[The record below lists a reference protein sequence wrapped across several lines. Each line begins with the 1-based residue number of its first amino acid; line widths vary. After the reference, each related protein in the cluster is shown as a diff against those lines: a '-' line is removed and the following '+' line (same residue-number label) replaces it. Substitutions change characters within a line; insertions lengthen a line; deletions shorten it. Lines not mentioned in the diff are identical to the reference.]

1 MIRFFSWDIRFL
13 FWELF
18 LLAIPMWFA
27 WRRWGRAPGMTGV
40 LRKALLVVLLLAITA
55 PQINLGGQGIDIIV
69 VADRSRSL
77 PADADARIRELIE
90 NLQKNRRQGDRV
102 GIVAFGTK
110 PAVESV
116 LSSESQFGG
125 WTKEILPDGSDLNE
139 ALHEALNLVQ
149 HNRPARL
156 IVFSD
161 GEANGASPSSAARR
175 ANDLGVP
182 IDFREFPRPRTG
194 DVAVDSLQL
203 PETVA
208 PREPFQYLVWV
219 YSAREATG
227 KVTVFRDGEP
237 IASDKT
243 ERAFVS
249 GLNRLLFRDLL
260 EDGGLHNYEVR
271 VDVPD
276 DPLVENNRGAGVVR
290 VDAGPR
296 LLVLNSDGQEDN
308 LVRALRAGR
317 IPVDVAASKEHPLS
331 SDTLDRYRT
340 VVIENVLAAD
350 LGRVKMERL
359 AQFVE
364 DLGGGLLV
372 TGGERSFGNGG
383 YFKSPLD
390 EVLPVSME
398 MREEHR
404 KTRLAMAISLDRSGS
419 MAVMVKGGK
428 AKMDLANLG
437 TAEAIKML
445 SPGDSVAVIA
455 VDSSPHVIQ
464 KLTPVDD
471 PAAIAAKVTKIRSE
485 GGGIFVYEALVAAGK
500 QLMDSDQSTKHIILF
515 SDANDSEE
523 PGDYKKLLA
532 QFEKAGIT
540 TSVIGLGT
548 AHDSDSKLLED
559 IAKLGHGNIMF
570 TEDPEELPRLFTQD
584 TMSVARSSFIKR
596 DSEKQPAGIPGQ
608 VIPSAQLMGEFAA
621 GAFPNVDGYNLSY
634 LKPDAT
640 LGVVSQDEY
649 AAPWSAFWYRGLG
662 RVAAITPEVD
672 GPYSGAFGQWE
683 EYSDF
688 LITHARWLLGGESP
702 DDVYLKMERDGQDAV
717 VTVEL
722 DPDRPGKVTGDSPT
736 LSILPPSEEREQVLD
751 LPFQWTGPN
760 SLQARFK
767 LARTGTYRT
776 LVKMGGR
783 NIVRGPAITLPYSPE
798 FMPRV
803 GLPEGRKVLG
813 AIGDLTGG
821 RERLDVLEALT
832 DRPRSARMTSLVPWL
847 LMLAIVLL
855 LLEIAGRRLSLWS
868 KLSEAVEALVP
879 AGERV
884 AVAGAGARAGWRQR
898 IGARWASLTARRAAR
913 PQATAKGVTA
923 VASHGAGSEAPPAQ
937 AVPAPP
943 APAAKSAEKI
953 FEQAK
958 RRARKRLNE

>member
-1 MIRFFSWDIRFL
+1 MIRFIFP
-13 FWELF
+13 ELF
-18 LLAIPMWFA
+18 LLSIPMGFA
-27 WRRWGRAPGMTGV
+27 YWRWGRAPGITGA
-40 LRKALLVVLLLAITA
+40 LRIALLVVLLLAITG
-55 PQINLGGQGIDIIV
+55 PQVNFGGKGIDIIV

-90 NLQKNRRQGDRV
+90 NLQKNRGPGDRV
-102 GIVAFGTK
+102 GLITFGTK

-116 LSSESQFGG
+116 LSHEARLQGY
-125 WTKEILPDGSDLNE
+125 TKEILPDGSDLNE

-149 HNRPARL
+149 QNRPARIL
-156 IVFSD
+156 VFSD
-161 GEANGASPSSAARR
+161 GEANGASPTSAARR

-182 IDFREFPRPRTG
+182 IDHREFPRERTG

-203 PETVA
+203 PETVG

-219 YSAREATG
+219 YSDREAAG

-237 IASDKT
+237 IARDKS
-243 ERAFVS
+243 ERSFTS

-260 EDGGLHNYEVR
+260 EEGGLHNYEVR
-271 VDVPD
+271 VEVAN

-296 LLVLNSDGQEDN
+296 LLVLNGDGQEDN
-308 LVRALRAGR
+308 LVKALRAGR
-317 IPVDVAASKEHPLS
+317 IPVDVAVAREHALS
-331 SDTLDRYRT
+331 AENLDRYRT
-340 VVIENVLAAD
+340 VVLENVLAAD

-364 DLGGGLLV
+364 DLGGGLVV

-390 EVLPVSME
+390 DVLPVSME

-404 KTRLAMAISLDRSGS
+404 KTRLAMAIALDRSGS
-419 MAVMVKGGK
+419 MAITVKGGK
-428 AKMDLANLG
+428 QKMDLANLG

-455 VDSSPHVIQ
+455 VDSAPHVIQ

-471 PAAIAAKVTKIRSE
+471 PAAIAAKVTKIQSM

-500 QLMDSDQSTKHIILF
+500 QLIDSDQSTKHIILF

-548 AHDSDSKLLED
+548 PHDADSRLLED
-559 IAKLGHGNIMF
+559 IARLGHGNIMF
-570 TEDPEELPRLFTQD
+570 TDDAEELPRLFTQD
-584 TMSVARSSFIKR
+584 TMSVARSSFIKK
-596 DSEKQPAGIPGQ
+596 DSEKQPAGIPGE

-621 GAFPNVDGYNLSY
+621 GKFPSVDGYNLSY

-640 LGVVSQDEY
+640 MGVVSQDEY

-662 RVAAITPEVD
+662 RAAAITVEVD
-672 GPYSGAFGQWE
+672 GQYSGAFGKWD
-683 EYSDF
+683 EYPDF
-688 LITHARWLLGGESP
+688 LITHARWLLGGDTP
-702 DDVYLKMERDGQDAV
+702 DDVYLKLEREGQDAV

-722 DPDRPGKVTGDSPT
+722 DPDRPGKVTGDAPT
-736 LSILPPSEEREQVLD
+736 LSILPPSDEREEVLD

-767 LARTGTYRT
+767 LTRTGTYRT
-776 LVKMGGR
+776 LVKLGGR

-803 GLPEGRKVLG
+803 GLPEGRKVLA
-813 AIGDLTGG
+813 AISELTGG
-821 RERLDVLEALT
+821 RERLDVLEAFA
-832 DRPRSARMTSLVPWL
+832 DRPRSARMTSLLPWL
-847 LMLAIVLL
+847 FTAAVILL

-868 KLSEAVEALVP
+868 KLSDAMEAVIPTGEPVVVP
-879 AGERV
+879 
-884 AVAGAGARAGWRQR
+884 GAAPQRGWRQR
-898 IGARWASLTARRAAR
+898 LGRGWATLARRQTARPPASAAGVV
-913 PQATAKGVTA
+913 PTARTGELA
-923 VASHGAGSEAPPAQ
+923 NAPPASAAPVAQ
-937 AVPAPP
+937 APAPT
-943 APAAKSAEKI
+943 SAEKI

-958 RRARKRLNE
+958 RRARRRLNE

>member
-1 MIRFFSWDIRFL
+1 MIRFL
-13 FWELF
+13 FPELF

-27 WRRWGRAPGMTGV
+27 WRRWGRAQGMTGA
-40 LRKALLVVLLLAITA
+40 LRIALLVVLLVAITA
-55 PQINLGGQGIDIIV
+55 PQINLGGKGIDIVV

-77 PADADARIRELIE
+77 PADADARIRELVE
-90 NLQKNRRQGDRV
+90 NLQKNRRHGDRV
-102 GIVAFGTK
+102 GLIAFGTK

-116 LSSESQFGG
+116 LSSESHFAG

-149 HNRPARL
+149 HNRPAR
-156 IVFSD
+156 IVVFSD
-161 GEANGASPSSAARR
+161 GEANGASPTSAARR

-182 IDFREFPRPRTG
+182 IDFREFPRLRTG

-219 YSAREATG
+219 YSAREASG

-237 IASDKT
+237 IVQDKS
-243 ERAFVS
+243 ERAFTS

-331 SDTLDRYRT
+331 NDALDRYRA
-340 VVIENVLAAD
+340 VVLENVLAAD

-419 MAVMVKGGK
+419 MAITVKGGK

-471 PAAIAAKVTKIRSE
+471 PATIAAKVTKIRSE

-570 TEDPEELPRLFTQD
+570 TEDAEELPRLFTQD
-584 TMSVARSSFIKR
+584 TMSVARSSFIKK

-662 RVAAITPEVD
+662 RAAAITPEVD
-672 GPYSGAFGQWE
+672 GPFSGAFGRWD

-722 DPDRPGKVTGDSPT
+722 DPDRPTKVSGDSPT
-736 LSILPPSEEREQVLD
+736 LSILPPSDEREQVLE

-803 GLPEGRKVLG
+803 GLPEGRKILTAV
-813 AIGDLTGG
+813 GDLTGG

-832 DRPRSARMTSLVPWL
+832 DRPRSARMTSLLPWL
-847 LMLAIVLL
+847 LILAIALL

-868 KLSEAVEALVP
+868 KLSEAIEAVVP
-879 AGERV
+879 GGERV
-884 AVAGAGARAGWRQR
+884 MVPGAATRPGWSQRVRQK
-898 IGARWASLTARRAAR
+898 WASLTIRQTAK
-913 PQATAKGVTA
+913 PQADTQGAAASQTATA
-923 VASHGAGSEAPPAQ
+923 EAPPAP
-937 AVPAPP
+937 AVPAPQ